1 MSFSSEHKVHKDKQG
16 IHTKIKNSPF
26 LAWILRMPLIKRWA
40 LMHSVKSENV
50 AEHSHQVAVIAHL
63 LASIRNTYFNGNV
76 NPERAATVA
85 LYHEVSETKLQDINH
100 VTKYHNPDLTREFKK
115 IEEIAEIECLNT
127 LPEELRAQFSTLL
140 VQKNVDPVYKK
151 IVKAA
156 DLISAYLKASDEL
169 SFQNKE
175 FGHVK
180 TRLDAMLTE
189 YADEMPEIKLF
200 FDLFE
205 DKCFVNVDELS
216 QTN

>member
-1 MSFSSEHKVHKDKQG
+1 MAVIS
-16 IHTKIKNSPF
+16 SPF

-40 LMHSVKSENV
+40 LMHSVKQENV

-63 LASIRNTYFNGNV
+63 LASIRNTYFGGDV
-76 NPERAATVA
+76 SPERAATVA

-115 IEEIAEIECLNT
+115 IEKLAEIECLNT
-127 LPEELRAQFSTLL
+127 LPEELKEQFSSLL
-140 VQKNVDPVYKK
+140 VQNNVDPIYKK

-175 FGHVK
+175 FAHVK
-180 TRLDAMLTE
+180 TRLETMLAE
-189 YADEMPEIKLF
+189 FSEDMPEIKLF
-200 FDLFE
+200 FKLFE
-205 DKCFVNVDELS
+205 EKCFANVDELS
-216 QTN
+216 QSK